1 VDGNMQLKDGMQ
13 LGMTE
18 YISAA
23 CSITDGTINISFEG
37 APRNYSRLR
46 ISALPG
52 QTLTVNTT
60 GFTPAGATEAA
71 TEAHTLTA
79 DENGNTYL
87 YGTFAVAATVSVKQ
101 GEVTLEEYTFTAE
114 KHPEGTKPGINY
126 ALDARTIAD

>member
-1 VDGNMQLKDGMQ
+1 MQLKDGMQ

-18 YISAA
+18 YIPAA
-23 CSITDGTINISFEG
+23 CSITDGTIHISFEG
-37 APRNYSRLR
+37 ATRNYSRLR

-52 QTLTVNTT
+52 QTLTVTTT

-79 DENGNTYL
+79 DENGNIYL

-114 KHPEGTKPGINY
+114 KYPDGTKSGINY